1 MSYFNIVE
9 RYRERIKSS
18 KERLSLA
25 WRGENKD
32 RPAFVIHD
40 VNAALFGYD
49 DAPDEYFEYKSM
61 FEYQAAKIE
70 RHMAEIPDNY
80 IPVFHPWYSTAVLP
94 SALGV
99 KVRFFKGMD
108 PAAEGGVIEEPGD
121 INKLETPDPYTQGLM
136 PKVLS
141 AIDYFRKNTDAAV
154 AVTDTQGPLNIA
166 LTLTGIEKLFIWM
179 FEYPHAV
186 HELMDFCTDA
196 LIQWIKV
203 QKNHAGH
210 KLHGDS
216 YPHTLYL
223 PSGYGGVSFSDDDLV
238 VISPSQYREF
248 VMPYNEKLLAAFGGG
263 TVHFCGSAEHQLEN
277 LANMIGCTGVN
288 NFMMGNLRQ
297 AYSLLKLFRGKGAIM
312 ACDYNAVDI
321 QGQCNSLK
329 RMLSGD
335 PSGCVAG
342 LFITPK
348 TALSDDGTYIEY
360 EGSRDE
366 LVSIYAKQFD
376 SWLEK

>member
-9 RYRERIKSS
+9 RYRDRIEAS
-18 KERLSLA
+18 KERLSRA

-32 RPAFVIHD
+32 RPAFVIND
-40 VNAALFGYD
+40 VNAALFGHD
-49 DAPDEYFEYKSM
+49 DAPDGYFEHEQM
-61 FEYQAAKIE
+61 FGYQAAKIE

-108 PAAEGGVIEEPGD
+108 PAAEGGVIGEPGD
-121 INKLETPDPYTQGLM
+121 IGKLEFPDPYAQGLM
-136 PKVLS
+136 PRVLS

-179 FEYPHAV
+179 FEYPNAV

-210 KLHGDS
+210 TLFGDS

-223 PSGYGGVSFSDDDLV
+223 PAGFGGVSFSDDDLV
-238 VISPSQYREF
+238 VISPAQYREF

-263 TVHFCGSAEHQLEN
+263 TVHFCGSAGHQLEN
-277 LANMIGCTGVN
+277 LAGTKGCTGVN
-288 NFMMGNLRQ
+288 NFMMGDLKK
-297 AYSLLKLFRGKGAIM
+297 ASLLLGLFRRKGAIM

-321 QGQCNSLK
+321 PRQCDSLK
-329 RMLSGD
+329 QMMSSD

-342 LFITPK
+342 IFIAPK
-348 TALSDDGTYIEY
+348 ISLADDGAYIEY

-366 LVSIYAKQFD
+366 LINVYMEQFD
-376 SWLEK
+376 SWLDR